1 LTKGITL
8 VYDGDI
14 DHDAGHSRKDCV
26 AGALAVAYYESSCCS
41 KNESDE
47 IYQLRTTQV
56 LEWKTMDPLP
66 LGGVTW
72 LVSTTWEDIGRGCH
86 DLQLRCS
93 VNEMIP
99 GWMRED
105 IRGSNGI
112 TMLTSVVMKDS

>member
-1 LTKGITL
+1 MMATSTTMQDIPAKMAWL
-8 VYDGDI
+8 VLLRL
-14 DHDAGHSRKDCV
+14 HTTSPHV
-26 AGALAVAYYESSCCS
+26 ARAHHMQ

-86 DLQLRCS
+86 DLQLRCI